1 MPIVVDG
8 LPSAN
13 REFATK
19 PLSRVRSGA
28 RGRSDATLTIGLV
41 NNMPDPA
48 LESTE
53 QQFLR
58 LLHEAAK
65 NLPIRVKLFSIGSI
79 PRGERAREHLR
90 TYYSDTR
97 DLWGSRIDGLI
108 VTGTEPR
115 AANLADEPYWA
126 ALTALF
132 DWAQENTTSTVLSC
146 LAAHAAVLHLH
157 GIKRVPLPQKCFG
170 VFQQQ
175 KHSDHLLLRGCSGR
189 MATPHSRWNE
199 LPGPAL
205 ASAGYDVL
213 TASPNA
219 GVDTF
224 VWQGRSQF
232 LFFQGHPEYD
242 PETLGREYRRD
253 VGRFLRREQP
263 RYPDLPIGYFDEAT
277 TQSLQDFRLRAEADR
292 RDDLLSEFP
301 ASPISFGNT
310 WRAFAIG
317 VYNNWLTHMAAQR
330 GKAMARS
337 FTSLSPAA
345 AAP

>member
-1 MPIVVDG
+1 MPIIVDG
-8 LPSAN
+8 FPPTKRLP
-13 REFATK
+13 AT
-19 PLSRVRSGA
+19 RSVGRKYLGA
-28 RGRSDATLTIGLV
+28 GQRAEAALTIGLV

-53 QQFLR
+53 QQFLT

-65 NLPIRVKLFSIGSI
+65 DLVIRVRLFSIGSI

-90 TYYSDTR
+90 AYYSDPR
-97 DLWGSRIDGLI
+97 DLWGGTLDGLI

-115 AANLADEPYWA
+115 AADLADEPYWA
-126 ALTALF
+126 SLTDLF
-132 DWAQENTTSTVLSC
+132 DWAQDNTAGTVLSC

-157 GIKRVPLPQKCFG
+157 GIKRVPLSKKCFG

-175 KHSDHLLLRGCSGR
+175 KHSDHPLLKGCSGR
-189 MATPHSRWNE
+189 VATPHSRWNE
-199 LPGPAL
+199 LPGAAL

-213 TASPNA
+213 TASADA

-242 PETLGREYRRD
+242 LETLRREYRRD
-253 VGRFLRREQP
+253 VGRFLRHEQA
-263 RYPDLPIGYFDEAT
+263 RYPDLPAGYFDDAT
-277 TQSLQDFRLRAEADR
+277 TRSLQTFRVRAEAER
-292 RDDLLSEFP
+292 RAELLSELP
-301 ASPISFGNT
+301 AASISPGNA

-317 VYNNWLTHMAAQR
+317 VYSNWLTHVAAQR
-330 GKAMARS
+330 EKVAARS
-337 FTSLSPAA
+337 FNSLSPAA